1 MKTFHFNYTV
11 TPSVLYDKEGN
22 EKSADFWIDIR
33 NQHSEIQAENLKE
46 ACLAFSEILSRNWC
60 IDLTKNGIKTAEG
73 VYRDTDKGIE
83 QVGLVF
89 KARTEIEFDYAY
101 KRRNVRVWASIR
113 EEFIPD
119 FEKEGFKVS
128 LYTL

>member
-1 MKTFHFNYTV
+1 MKTFHFNYSV
-11 TPSVLYDKEGN
+11 TPSVSYDKDGN
-22 EKSADFWIDIR
+22 INSADFYIDIR
-33 NQHSEIQAENLKE
+33 NQHEEIQAENLKE
-46 ACLAFSEILSRNWC
+46 ACQAFSEVLSRNWC

-73 VYRDTDKGIE
+73 MYRDTDEGPE

-101 KRRNVRVWASIR
+101 KRRNIQVWASIR

-119 FEKEGFKVS
+119 FAKEGFKAS
-128 LYTL
+128 L

>member
-33 NQHSEIQAENLKE
+33 NQHSDIQAENQKD
-46 ACLAFSEILSRNWC
+46 ACRPYTAILTRNWC
-60 IDLTKNGIKTAEG
+60 IDLTKKKKKTAEG
-73 VYRDTDKGIE
+73 VYRDTDKGVE
-83 QVGLVF
+83 PVGLVF

-101 KRRNVRVWASIR
+101 KRRNIRVWASIR
-113 EEFIPD
+113 EELIPD
-119 FEKEGFKVS
+119 FEKEGFK
-128 LYTL
+128 L

>member
-11 TPSVLYDKEGN
+11 TPSESYDKEGN
-22 EKSADFWIDIR
+22 IKSADFWVDIR

-46 ACLAFSEILSRNWC
+46 ACQAFSEILSRNWC
-60 IDLTKNGIKTAEG
+60 IDLTKNGIKTAHAM
-73 VYRDTDKGIE
+73 YRDTDEGAE

-89 KARTEIEFDYAY
+89 KARTEVEFDNAY
-101 KRRNVRVWASIR
+101 KRRNIQVWASIR

-119 FEKEGFKVS
+119 FELEGFKAS
-128 LYTL
+128 L

>member
-46 ACLAFSEILSRNWC
+46 ACRAFSEILSRNWC
-60 IDLTKNGIKTAEG
+60 IDLTKNGIKTAPEEPFG
-73 VYRDTDKGIE
+73 GGCAFIFPDSSRRALRQSGYPGGIHRRP
-83 QVGLVF
+83 GAADSLR
-89 KARTEIEFDYAY
+89 RTSA
-101 KRRNVRVWASIR
+101 
-113 EEFIPD
+113 
-119 FEKEGFKVS
+119 
-128 LYTL
+128 

>member
-1 MKTFHFNYTV
+1 MKTFHFSYTV
-11 TPSVLYDKEGN
+11 TPSESYDKEGN
-22 EKSADFWIDIR
+22 VKRADFWIDIR
-33 NQHSEIQAENLKE
+33 NQHSETQAENLKE
-46 ACLAFSEILSRNWC
+46 ACQAFSEILSRDWC

-73 VYRDTDKGIE
+73 MYRDTDEGAE

-101 KRRNVRVWASIR
+101 KRRNIRVWTSIR

-119 FEKEGFKVS
+119 FEKEGFK
-128 LYTL
+128 L